1 MVDNWCLVVDNG
13 CLVVDNRCLVRCF
26 LVLDC
31 SVNKLVKGWSLKFFN
46 HSLHVRMRDV
56 MNWSTGIW
64 LEKVDGSRIV
74 MHVLLMVWCVIVRV
88 SLWLINW
95 SKSHRMVVV
104 WAQIMFH
111 LCCVVMA
118 VRWDVSV
125 GWLCVVAVIN

>member
-31 SVNKLVKGWSLKFFN
+31 SVNKLVKGWSLEFFN
-46 HSLHVRMRDV
+46 HSLHVGVSDV
-56 MNWSTGIW
+56 MNLSMGFW

-74 MHVLLMVWCVIVRV
+74 MRVLLVVWSMIVRV
-88 SLWLINW
+88 SLWHVNR
-95 SKSHRMVVV
+95 SESHRVVVV

-118 VRWDVSV
+118 V
-125 GWLCVVAVIN
+125 